1 MLLKSILVLLIAVAV
16 STTTAHSS
24 PALEGG
30 AGGNS
35 GHRDFGGGGHMSGS
49 HRGGAHGGS
58 FGSGDHMSGGHRRGG
73 RCDGLVGGTFAWPH
87 CDYCTRH
94 PGDRNC

>member
-1 MLLKSILVLLIAVAV
+1 MLRKSILVLATAVAV
-16 STTTAHSS
+16 SASAANSS
-24 PALEGG
+24 SAFASG

-35 GHRDFGGGGHMSGS
+35 GHRDFGGGGYMRGGD
-49 HRGGAHGGS
+49 RGGAHGGG
-58 FGSGDHMSGGHRRGG
+58 FGSGDHMGGANRRSV
-73 RCDGLVGGTFAWPH
+73 CCEDLVGGTFAWGY